1 MVQHGTLGKTR
12 KEALHNIGV
21 AGSTFEGALL
31 ARMFKEDKNKV
42 KNKVELDLEF
52 TVIEIPSIHKHI
64 VENVTNKKGFV
75 KISIKESLLPYVNGK
90 NWVIDGKDFHDYF
103 DEITKNGYLMPY
115 YFK

>member
-52 TVIEIPSIHKHI
+52 TVVEIPSTHKHI

-75 KISIKESLLPYVNGK
+75 KISIKESLLPYVNGI
-90 NWVIDGKDFHDYF
+90 NWVIDGKDFHDY
-103 DEITKNGYLMPY
+103 LM
-115 YFK
+115 KLLKMGT